1 MTAFIVIPMPLIIIG
16 MLASSLSILL
26 EVVGCPKDRFA
37 EEIFF
42 FMQNCCVK
50 TNHTHSLVEQFINC
64 CLCHYTPYVTASKAI
79 YTHGI
84 VVSHYSTSSDNWSL
98 PVDTAMS

>member
-1 MTAFIVIPMPLIIIG
+1 MPLIIIG

-42 FMQNCCVK
+42 FVLYAK
-50 TNHTHSLVEQFINC
+50 L
-64 CLCHYTPYVTASKAI
+64 LR
-79 YTHGI
+79 
-84 VVSHYSTSSDNWSL
+84 DN
-98 PVDTAMS
+98 